1 MSNWNSDDRAA
12 AIAGVAILVVIA
24 PFVVTL
30 TLLGMTLAM
39 RAASELRQEFRPSA
53 ARAEK

>member
-1 MSNWNSDDRAA
+1 MSHRINDDRAA
-12 AIAGVAILVVIA
+12 AIASVAILVVIA

-30 TLLGMTLAM
+30 ILLGMTLAM